1 MTGRRTEPR
10 LFISY
15 RIADSTYVTGAVAD
29 RLAAHFGRS
38 NVFRDRDSLSLG
50 SLYPRKIRRALEQSD
65 LVLAML
71 GSSWLDIRDRAG
83 RRRLDDPR
91 DWVRTELH
99 MAFDRGIPVVPVLL
113 DETPL
118 PEPAQLP
125 AELAPLCL
133 STYWRVRRDTFE
145 SDVRGLID
153 GIEDVT
159 GRVPSPAP
167 TPPAGTYTQTTH
179 ARGRSRV
186 VVNQG
191 GDQTVN
197 GTFFGRKPR

>member
-1 MTGRRTEPR
+1 VTGRRTKPR

-29 RLAAHFGRS
+29 RLAAHFGKD

-65 LVLAML
+65 FVLAML
-71 GSSWLDIRDRAG
+71 GPSWLDIRNSTG
-83 RRRLDDPR
+83 QRRLDDPR

-99 MAFDRGIPVVPVLL
+99 MAFERGIPVAPVLL
-113 DETPL
+113 DHTPL

-125 AELAPLCL
+125 AEIASLSL
-133 STYWRVRRDTFE
+133 STYWRIRRDTFE
-145 SDVRGLID
+145 SDVRGLIA

-159 GRVPSPAP
+159 GSAPASAQP
-167 TPPAGTYTQTTH
+167 QPMGTSTQHNH
-179 ARGRSRV
+179 ASGGGQIIA
-186 VVNQG
+186 NQN

-197 GTFFGRKPR
+197 GIDFGRNSR